1 MCVLLPCTTNEIG
14 IPLMPLTTFCTNYV
28 CFFLIEMTFVNV
40 SKVALFALLVDIVV
54 AIGVAVVVIVACRLK
69 INWHSI
75 TKR

>member
-54 AIGVAVVVIVACRLK
+54 AIGVAVPFHNETLT
-69 INWHSI
+69 INGFPMWL
-75 TKR
+75 